1 MRSRGWVSPRRGEP
15 AHGATGVVS
24 FREGAFVARMS
35 SLLPVLCLEDDPIVA
50 SAVRRAMPGR
60 EVDCV
65 RRAAECR
72 ERMLQRSYGGWLLD
86 IHVPDGSGLD
96 VLEWGRSRG
105 DGTRAL
111 IITGALQHELANRA
125 QALGAEYL
133 LKPFGKANL
142 DAFLERCDA
151 PLRTVPEELRVDTF
165 VELYALTE
173 REAEIVRAIARGVSR
188 AGLSVELGIS
198 ENTLKTAVRRLLWR
212 TGHESLDD
220 LLRSLLR
227 GRAWTRPPRAR

>member
-1 MRSRGWVSPRRGEP
+1 MVPETS
-15 AHGATGVVS
+15 T
-24 FREGAFVARMS
+24 
-35 SLLPVLCLEDDPIVA
+35 LLPVLLLEDDPFVA
-50 SAVRRAMPGR
+50 SAVRRAIPGR

-72 ERMLQRSYGGWLLD
+72 ERMLQRSYGAWLLD

-96 VLEWGRSRG
+96 VLEWGRARG

-111 IITGALQHELANRA
+111 IMTGTMARELANRA

-151 PLRTVPEELRVDTF
+151 TAQSAPQLQ
-165 VELYALTE
+165 VEAFAALYQLTA
-173 REAEIVRAIARGVSR
+173 RESAIVSAMARGVSR
-188 AGLSVELGIS
+188 TGLAAELGIS
-198 ENTLKTAVRRLLWR
+198 PNTLKTAVRRLLQR

-220 LLRSLLR
+220 PLRSLLR
-227 GRAWTRPPRAR
+227 GRAWTRPPKGR